1 MMRSIFGGRLGIFGV
16 DRIGRDC
23 KARSRRLQPSVDGLE
38 RRELLTVAAGS
49 VTLSAGVVTI
59 VSAPTGPSTAVVS
72 YQTVGGVKEVDVNL
86 NGVDNYFGLGTVG
99 LVSFQGSGS
108 SGNETFQNET
118 GLSTNAHG
126 GSGTNLFIGGSGLDA
141 FYGGSGTNTFDA
153 GSGYDVLVGGTGSNT
168 YNATTGSGL
177 IIERGS
183 TITVNAPPSYTVI

>member
-1 MMRSIFGGRLGIFGV
+1 MMRSIFGGRLGIVGV
-16 DRIGRDC
+16 DRIGRDR

-59 VSAPTGPSTAVVS
+59 VPAPNVSNTAVVS

-99 LVSFQGSGS
+99 LVSFQGSDS

>member
-1 MMRSIFGGRLGIFGV
+1 MRSIFGGRLGIFGV
-16 DRIGRDC
+16 DRIGRDY

-59 VSAPTGPSTAVVS
+59 VPAPTGPSTAVVS

-118 GLSTNAHG
+118 GLSTNAQG